1 MEVTKVEALNI
12 QFHDNEIDTFVGVIK
27 KLLTAC
33 NQVGFKK
40 TFTVIERQLIQDIVD
55 YIGEPRVQEHII
67 TELAKE

>member
-12 QFHDNEIDTFVGVIK
+12 QFHDNEIDTFLSVVK
-27 KLLTAC
+27 KLLIAC

-40 TFTVIERQLIQDIVD
+40 TFTVIERQLIQDIAD
-55 YIGEPRVQEHII
+55 YIGEPRVQESII